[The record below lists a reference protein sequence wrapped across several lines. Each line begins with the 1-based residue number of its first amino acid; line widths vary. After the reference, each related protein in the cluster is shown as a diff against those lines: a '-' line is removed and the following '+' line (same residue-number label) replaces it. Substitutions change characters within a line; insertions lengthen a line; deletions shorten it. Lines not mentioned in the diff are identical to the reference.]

1 MLFNDLFTIKVQ
13 INLIVVV
20 VVVVATDAVMDTVM
34 VHKNHHYLAGTVL
47 RQHFMNFQ
55 YPSSTSTRNLSFSPA
70 SYKARFSANNS
81 ATLKI
86 N

>member
-20 VVVVATDAVMDTVM
+20 VVVATDAVMDAVM